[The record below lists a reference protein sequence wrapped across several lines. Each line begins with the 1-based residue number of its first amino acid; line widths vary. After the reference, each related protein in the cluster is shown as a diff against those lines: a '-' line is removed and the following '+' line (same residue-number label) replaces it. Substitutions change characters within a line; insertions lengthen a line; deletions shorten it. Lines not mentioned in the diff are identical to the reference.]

1 MQQTSTDFQQLSIR
15 TTLGPLSLSPVIF
28 KPIILLLSNEDNT
41 TLEASVS
48 SSLNK
53 DNTYIHSFVER
64 INKPMYTQWLVL
76 WVPLKKAIWLFRH
89 LFQQSLSI

>member
-1 MQQTSTDFQQLSIR
+1 MIPTSGKGRAKKLFIQMEACHLLLYATDFQQLSIR

-41 TLEASVS
+41 ALEASVS

-53 DNTYIHSFVER
+53 DNTYIHSFVEK
-64 INKPMYTQWLVL
+64 INKPMYTQ
-76 WVPLKKAIWLFRH
+76 
-89 LFQQSLSI
+89 